1 MLRKGS
7 VSFIRVVSKGGMNV
21 CMCLSSDILKLL
33 HVRYIP
39 LERHEHVELGGG
51 RIPHEED
58 GANDGRRGASVSSEQ
73 VCRTCLSTDRHLAM
87 QGERDRQPAVEGGR
101 SRHMEALGEGYM
113 HMAMQGKEGRHI
125 TTQVEGKRRK
135 ALEGA
140 GDGHSAI

>member
-1 MLRKGS
+1 M
-7 VSFIRVVSKGGMNV
+7 
-21 CMCLSSDILKLL
+21 
-33 HVRYIP
+33 
-39 LERHEHVELGGG
+39 ELGSGKISDG
-51 RIPHEED
+51 ED
-58 GANDGRRGASVSSEQ
+58 GADDGRQGVPVLSEH
-73 VCRTCLSTDRHLAM
+73 VRCACVNIDWHLAM